1 MEKTYLFIAII
12 ILLISFSY
20 VLLMIFFCYGWVHT
34 KNEKLDLTGVVK
46 ISVIVAA
53 RNEAENI
60 LLCLQSIVHQSY
72 LKRHYEVIVV
82 DDASTDS
89 TNSIIVSFCKE
100 YDFIKLIT
108 LNEETKNTGKKLAI
122 EKAIEIATGDLI
134 VTVDA
139 DCTMNKNWLSTIAA
153 YYCKTNAEMI
163 VGPVCFY
170 DEHTL
175 FEKMQSLEFMALIA
189 SGAGALYFNKAIM
202 SNGANLIYTKKVFN
216 LVNGFKGTENIAS
229 GDDVLLMYK
238 IKEEYSSSIHF
249 LKYKDAIVYT
259 KAKATFS
266 GFVNQRK
273 RWASKGFRNFNKE
286 TKAVSL
292 VVYLFNFL
300 IVLLPFVDLILAGDS
315 YFSLSFFEIALIL
328 LLIKC
333 VIDFL
338 LLFLAASFFKKKSF
352 LIYFIPEQ
360 LIYLLY
366 VLSIS
371 LLSIAGT
378 YEWKGRKIKN

>member
-100 YDFIKLIT
+100 YYFIKLIT

>member
-1 MEKTYLFIAII
+1 MEKVYLIIGII
-12 ILLISFSY
+12 IFLIAFSY
-20 VLLMIFFCYGWVHT
+20 VLLITFFCYGWVRT
-34 KNEKLDLTGVVK
+34 KNSELDLTSVVK

-60 LLCLQSIVHQSY
+60 TLCLQSIINQSY
-72 LKRHYEVIVV
+72 LKQHYELIVV

-89 TNSIIVSFCKE
+89 TNAIIASFCKVH
-100 YDFIKLIT
+100 DFVKMIT
-108 LNEETKNTGKKLAI
+108 RHDATKNAGKKRAI
-122 EKAIEIATGDLI
+122 EKAIEIATGELI

-153 YYCKTNAEMI
+153 YYCKTNAQMM

-170 DEHTL
+170 NENTI

-202 SNGANLIYTKKVFN
+202 CNGANLIYTKKAFIS
-216 LVNGFKGTENIAS
+216 VNGFRGTEDIAS

-238 IKEEYSSSIHF
+238 IKEKYSNAIHF
-249 LKYKDAIVYT
+249 LKYHDAIVYT
-259 KAKATFS
+259 KAKTTFS
-266 GFVNQRK
+266 EFINQRK
-273 RWASKGFRNFNKE
+273 RWASKGFKNFNKE
-286 TKAVSL
+286 TKVVS
-292 VVYLFNFL
+292 VIVYLFNFL
-300 IVLLPFVDLILAGDS
+300 IVALLFFDIFIATNN
-315 YFSLSFFEIALIL
+315 YFSLSFIKISLIL

-360 LIYLLY
+360 LIYLFY
-366 VLSIS
+366 VVAIS
-371 LLSIAGT
+371 FLSIAGT
-378 YEWKGRKIKN
+378 YEWKGRKIKK

>member
-238 IKEEYSSSIHF
+238 IKEEYSNSIHF